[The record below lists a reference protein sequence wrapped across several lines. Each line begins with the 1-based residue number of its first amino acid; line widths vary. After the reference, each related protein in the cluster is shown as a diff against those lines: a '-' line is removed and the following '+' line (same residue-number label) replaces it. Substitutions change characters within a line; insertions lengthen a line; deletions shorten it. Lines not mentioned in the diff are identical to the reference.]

1 MDNAFNGML
10 FKRHS
15 IRKYTGEPVSPNAV
29 KQILE
34 AGLLAPSSK
43 SARPWQFVV
52 VEDKGMLARL
62 AACKNF
68 GSKPIANA
76 AFAIAICVD
85 PERSDVW
92 IEDAAVAATL
102 MHLQST
108 AIGIGSCWIQVRLR
122 DNSDG
127 EPAQNVVKEL
137 LSIPDRLQVPIILS
151 FGVSDENRKP
161 VDPEKLMWEKVHIG
175 QYSEPATGETNE

>member
-15 IRKYTGEPVSPNAV
+15 IRKYADKPVSPDAV

-43 SARPWQFVV
+43 SGRPWDFVV
-52 VEDKGMLARL
+52 VEDKETLSKMSE
-62 AACKNF
+62 CKKF

-76 AFAIAICVD
+76 AFAIAVCVD

-92 IEDAAVAATL
+92 IEDAAVAATM

-108 AIGIGSCWIQVRLR
+108 AIGVGSCWIQLRLR
-122 DNSDG
+122 DDKDG
-127 EPAQNVVKEL
+127 EPAQNVVKDL
-137 LSIPDRLQVPIILS
+137 LGIPDHLQVPVILT
-151 FGVSDENRKP
+151 FGISDEDRKP
-161 VDPEKLMWEKVHIG
+161 VSPEKLMWEKVHIG
-175 QYSEPATGETNE
+175 RYDGGVADGDNA